1 MAAII
6 FPFTME
12 LLVIVLFGLVAP
24 GVRRDARLLD
34 AIEDAPSP
42 RKAGPLQ
49 SDSFYRA
56 AKASSTISPVSAT
69 MSAHASSSGAIP
81 TRRAIRMI
89 LTW

>member
-12 LLVIVLFGLVAP
+12 LLVIVLFGLVALP
-24 GVRRDARLLD
+24 VYVATRLLD
-34 AIEDAPSP
+34 AIEDALACL
-42 RKAGPLQ
+42 RGPLQ